1 MKEPKLSDSLEVTK
15 EFFGSSGVI
24 SDDEREI
31 SVATGT
37 SNIQLTELRRRIEE
51 RLDSKR
57 IALEFSYDN
66 DDDSGNLQ

>member
-15 EFFGSSGVI
+15 EFFGSSAMI

-31 SVATGT
+31 SVATG
-37 SNIQLTELRRRIEE
+37 SCNIQLTELRRRIEE

-57 IALEFSYDN
+57 IASEFSYDN

>member
-1 MKEPKLSDSLEVTK
+1 MKEPKLSASLEVTK
-15 EFFGSSGVI
+15 EFFGSSAVI

-31 SVATGT
+31 SVATG
-37 SNIQLTELRRRIEE
+37 SCNIQLTELRRRIEE
-51 RLDSKR
+51 RQDSKR

>member
-15 EFFGSSGVI
+15 EFFGSSAVI
-24 SDDEREI
+24 NDDERKI
-31 SVATGT
+31 SVATG
-37 SNIQLTELRRRIEE
+37 SCNIQLTELRRRIEE